1 MFEKVYEECRLCP
14 RECGVNR
21 KEGRKDR
28 VLSDGWDTAGGK
40 SGPTYV
46 GGTMHFRKKGFG
58 RRIFFGM

>member
-1 MFEKVYEECRLCP
+1 MQALSERVQGEP
-14 RECGVNR
+14 
-21 KEGRKDR
+21 EGRTDR